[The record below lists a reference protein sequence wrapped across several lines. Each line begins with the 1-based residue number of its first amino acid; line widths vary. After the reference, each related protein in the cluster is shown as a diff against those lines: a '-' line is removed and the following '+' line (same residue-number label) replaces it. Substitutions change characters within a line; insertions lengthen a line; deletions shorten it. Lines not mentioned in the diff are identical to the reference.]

1 MPEELSRLEIAARFE
16 VLVSGATFLI
26 RLRGVPDADDIRR
39 AMAAVQSHPAFLSRY
54 AIVWVLTKDIR
65 GFDRSLLT
73 VHRHAGRD
81 VLPVFMG
88 IVAWHRMQ
96 RAVIRTMSAG
106 LEVAI
111 GVGLQVFADEPS
123 ALDAARQ
130 ALA

>member
-1 MPEELSRLEIAARFE
+1 MGQPTSLAAGERFE
-16 VLVSGATFLI
+16 VLVEGAVFSI
-26 RLRGVPDADDIRR
+26 RLRGIPGEADIRA
-39 AMAAVQSHPAFLSRY
+39 AMAALEDHPAFRGPY
-54 AIVWVLTKDIR
+54 AIVWVLTPDIR

-106 LEVAI
+106 LEATI
-111 GVGLQVFADEPS
+111 GVRLSVFADEPS
-123 ALDAARQ
+123 ALEAAHR
-130 ALA
+130 ALG